1 MIIGNQGS
9 PGRKRNPLEMALTF
23 LVIAGVIN
31 TIHRFRIDGKLPQ
44 PFIFDVNDTFMDWF
58 NTAYWAHNAGAFDN
72 WRTVYPPLS
81 FVFLRALGIHSC
93 YGANGLAARDCD
105 YLGIYAVCVCYLL
118 CVVVSALALW
128 RLGPAVRSWRW
139 LSFAFGLPLLFT
151 FERGNLILPCFV
163 FFAVAYGDFVQN
175 RWVRAIAIGVTINF
189 KPYLLIPA
197 LALVWHRRWRDLELA
212 GFATIGVYLLTF
224 AILGDGSPT
233 QIAANMANWVQFTSG
248 FLYEGIYYST
258 SYTSLLAFDTP
269 SFPTRDFIASQVV
282 DWILFVVPIA
292 VRLSQAVALVSLAGA
307 WLQPRAVTV
316 QRVALLLLATA
327 LVGSSP
333 GAYTEVFLLFLL
345 FLERSARPG
354 VTIAVVTG
362 YLLSI
367 PYDYVFS
374 TLLTIQADA
383 WLSGRP
389 VTAPFGFAV
398 GIFVRPGLVMIMLW
412 SLALDTIGQVVRAH
426 RRLRP
431 TLDPHPSAML
441 AHPIN

>member
-1 MIIGNQGS
+1 MG
-9 PGRKRNPLEMALTF
+9 LTF
-23 LVIAGVIN
+23 LVIAGLIN
-31 TIHRFRIDGKLPQ
+31 TIHRFTVDGKLPQ
-44 PFIFDVNDTFMDWF
+44 PFIFDVTDTFMDWF
-58 NTAYWAHNAGAFDN
+58 NTAYWAHHIGAFDN

-93 YGANGLAARDCD
+93 YVANGQVARDCD
-105 YLGIYAVCVCYLL
+105 FVGIYAICACYLA
-118 CVVVSALALW
+118 CVVVAAIAL
-128 RLGPAVRSWRW
+128 RRRVPAVAIWRS
-139 LSFAFGLPLLFT
+139 LSFTFGLPLLFT
-151 FERGNLILPCFV
+151 FERGNLILPCFM
-163 FFAVAYGDFVQN
+163 FFALAYGDMVQN
-175 RWVRAIAIGVTINF
+175 RWLRAIAIGITINF
-189 KPYLLIPA
+189 KPYLLIAA
-197 LALVWHRRWRDLELA
+197 LALAWHRRWRDLELA
-212 GFATIGVYLLTF
+212 GIATVGVYLLSF
-224 AILGDGSPT
+224 AIFGDGSPM

-248 FLYEGIYYST
+248 LLFEGVYYST

-269 SFPTRDFIASQVV
+269 TFPTRDFIPSELV

-292 VRLSQAVALVSLAGA
+292 VRCSQVIALVSLAGA
-307 WLQPRAVTV
+307 WLQPRAVSV

-327 LVGSSP
+327 LVGNSP

-345 FLERSARPG
+345 FLERSRRPG
-354 VTIAVVTG
+354 VVVAIVTG

-374 TLLTIQADA
+374 TLLTIQTDA

-412 SLALDTIGQVVRAH
+412 SLALDTIVQVVRAH
-426 RRLRP
+426 RRLQP